1 MRTDGSLD
9 RAGGANSEHGE
20 NQEDFAVD
28 MEGVKVSVSL
38 TSEPRRLVA
47 L

>member
-9 RAGGANSEHGE
+9 RAGGTNSELGE
-20 NQEDFAVD
+20 NQEDFAID